1 MSDSQPHPPPLAD
14 NTGPDEIR
22 SKFAAVA
29 AATDTPAPGDGSRL
43 PTVNLAQAISA
54 LARTVGMILHPSP
67 IFRFGDALATV
78 DETGRI
84 AIMTVERFPSWVESY
99 LSFTRPGK
107 ESPRVESISKD
118 CAGKILAAD
127 QFRVQLR
134 ELKGVAEVRLPIWT
148 GKGESRTVELAQ
160 EGYDPETG
168 MFTVPRVTYR
178 EDMPSDEGAKVLH
191 EVLHEFPFDPE
202 GEPQVVKRRSF
213 SAQISAMLGVYCH
226 ALFPEGT
233 PRPMIVHNANQ
244 SGSGKSLL
252 MRIALAPVH
261 GPPAESGKP
270 ETEAELE
277 KVLDSAAIAR
287 KPFLVLDDCRSI
299 HSQALNRFVTS
310 PVHECRLMHSQRMAT
325 VPKVS
330 QVWCTGNGLT
340 ISADLDRR
348 ALVIDLFE
356 PGEAA
361 ARSFMREIT
370 PGWLFSDETRA
381 RVLAAL
387 WSMVRGWRDE
397 GMPMM
402 KEHRR
407 GSFEEWS
414 GLIGGIVTAHNLANP
429 FTPRQVEIGGDEST
443 RALKIV
449 LAQIVGTHNEAEPM
463 ELNTGQILERA
474 EETGLLEVI
483 AGWAKD
489 PKKSLG
495 HKLKALKGRH
505 LQDTQGRFY
514 EFGKR
519 DIATGAKYVIR
530 FLDRPGPAK

>member
-1 MSDSQPHPPPLAD
+1 MTDVALRIAVIVDPSLPAGLLA
-14 NTGPDEIR
+14 NT
-22 SKFAAVA
+22 V
-29 AATDTPAPGDGSRL
+29 
-43 PTVNLAQAISA
+43 
-54 LARTVGMILHPSP
+54 
-67 IFRFGDALATV
+67 ATV

-84 AIMTVERFPSWVESY
+84 SMMTPVRFTSWVESY
-99 LSFTRPGK
+99 LSFTWPGK
-107 ESPRVESISKD
+107 ETPRVESIGKD
-118 CAGKILAAD
+118 SAGKILAAD

-134 ELKGVAEVRLPIWT
+134 ELKGVAEVRLPVWT
-148 GKGESRTVELAQ
+148 GKGEGRTVELAP
-160 EGYDPETG
+160 EGFNTETG
-168 MFTVPRVTYR
+168 IFTVPRVTYQ
-178 EDMPSDEGAKVLH
+178 EDMTCDDGAKTLH
-191 EVLHEFPFDPE
+191 EVLCEFPFDPDD
-202 GEPQVVKRRSF
+202 GEPVVRKRRSY
-213 SAQISAMLGVYCH
+213 SAQIAAMLGVYCH

-233 PRPMIVHNANQ
+233 PKPMIVHNANQ

-252 MRIALAPVH
+252 MRIVLAPVY
-261 GPPAESGKP
+261 GAPAESGKP

-287 KPFLVLDDCRSI
+287 KPFLVLDDCKSI

-325 VPKVS
+325 VPKVT
-330 QVWCTGNGLT
+330 QVFATGNGLT

-361 ARSFMREIT
+361 ARSFSREIT
-370 PGWLFSDETRA
+370 PGWLFSAETRA

-387 WSMVRGWRDE
+387 WALVRGWRDE

-402 KEHRR
+402 QQHRR

-414 GLIGGIVTAHNLANP
+414 GLIGGIVTSYHSLANP
-429 FTPRQVEIGGDEST
+429 FAPRLVEMGGDEST

-449 LAQIVGTHNEAEPM
+449 LAQIVGAHDEAEPL
-463 ELNTGQILERA
+463 ELNTAGILEHA
-474 EETGLLEVI
+474 ETIGLVEVI

-519 DIATGAKYVIR
+519 DIASGAKYVVR
-530 FLDRPGPAK
+530 FLDRPDQPPKG